1 MDAGR
6 QINAKMDNKY
16 NNKSLGD
23 KNPELD
29 YYVWVEKAVDTLK
42 EKNLKKHVIDGMWTP
57 SGFFHIGN
65 SRAELLIPSFV
76 AKRLKEEG
84 MQVEHNFIMDDFD
97 DFDKIPAGIDVDR
110 KEFEQYLGKPLKDVP
125 SPVRGFK
132 SWVDYFADGVVPLA
146 KEFGAEPKIRSSYS
160 SYKSGLY
167 DEAIKAVLDNAAE
180 IRKIWKDVT
189 KADKPKDWLP
199 VMVVCENCGRSS
211 TTKVMSWDGEY
222 AEYICNQDREY
233 AKACKHVGK
242 VKPANGKAK
251 LPWRLHW
258 PATWKIYGT
267 TFETGGKD
275 HFAAGSSVDTARAFC
290 KSIFKCEP
298 PFQIPTEFLVVDG
311 KKLSGSSG
319 NVISLRDW
327 LDFAE
332 PELLRFMMIS
342 YKPQTVINFDLHSN
356 KFFLLADRYEEAERS
371 YFENSSKNKGKK
383 ESGMDKTT
391 ALDKRE
397 RQLIELYQLSQV
409 KEIPKEMPVQ
419 LDYSNAVI
427 AVQTFPGMPLK
438 ELANIL
444 HAKGWIHKKTLSDY
458 DKERLAKRLQLAKN
472 WLDKYAPEDIKFSVQ
487 EDVPKGI
494 KLSDKEKEAL
504 RLLAEALKGKE
515 WEQQELFNEFYS
527 ICRKTGIK
535 NTDFF
540 RAAYNVLLNKDR
552 GPKLAP
558 FILVLGKERVAGL
571 FERA

>member
-1 MDAGR
+1 MDKSRQTDAGTG
-6 QINAKMDNKY
+6 NKP
-16 NNKSLGD
+16 NNKNLEN
-23 KNPELD
+23 KNSELD

-97 DFDKIPAGIDVDR
+97 DFDKIPAGIDVDK

-125 SPVRGFK
+125 SPVKGFK
-132 SWVDYFADGVVPLA
+132 SWVDYFADGVVPLVR
-146 KEFGAEPKIRSSYS
+146 EFGAEPKIRSSYA
-160 SYKSGLY
+160 SYKEGHY
-167 DEAIKAVLDNAAE
+167 DEAIKSVLDNAAE

-199 VMVVCENCGRSS
+199 IMVVCENCGRSS

-222 AEYICNQDREY
+222 VEYICNQDREY
-233 AKACKHVGK
+233 AKACRHIGK
-242 VKPANGKAK
+242 VKPVNGKAK

-275 HFAAGSSVDTARAFC
+275 HFAAGSSVDTGRAFC
-290 KSIFKCEP
+290 KHIFKCEP

-356 KFFLLADRYEEAERS
+356 KFFLLADRYGEAERA
-371 YFENSSKNKGKK
+371 YFGKKDEKENSL
-383 ESGMDKTT
+383 E
-391 ALDKRE
+391 KRD
-397 RQLIELYQLSQV
+397 RQLIELYKLSQIN
-409 KEIPKEMPVQ
+409 KIADTMPVQ

-427 AVQTFPGMPLK
+427 AMQTFPNMQIKG
-438 ELANIL
+438 LAEIL
-444 HAKGWIHKKTLSDY
+444 HAKEWIHKKTLNDY
-458 DKERLAKRLQLAKN
+458 DRERLAKRLQLAKN
-472 WLDKYAPEDIKFSVQ
+472 WLDKYAPDDVKFTVQ
-487 EDVPKGI
+487 EKVPEGL
-494 KLSDKEKEAL
+494 KLSQKEKDAL
-504 RLLAEALKGKE
+504 HEVAKVLREKE
-515 WEQQELFNEFYS
+515 WKQQELFNEFYN
-527 ICRKTGIK
+527 ICQKTEVK

-558 FILVLGKERVAGL
+558 FILVLGKEKVAGL
-571 FERA
+571 FEGA